1 MKLLDID
8 IEKELE
14 DILSSEDVQAE
25 IRERAIRIA
34 LRQVILNHSDELQ
47 EKYSE
52 MAGILKS
59 NR

>member
-1 MKLLDID
+1 MQLLED

-14 DILSSEDVQAE
+14 DILSSEDVTAE
-25 IRERAIRIA
+25 IRERAMKIA

-52 MAGILKS
+52 MAMVLQK
-59 NR
+59 